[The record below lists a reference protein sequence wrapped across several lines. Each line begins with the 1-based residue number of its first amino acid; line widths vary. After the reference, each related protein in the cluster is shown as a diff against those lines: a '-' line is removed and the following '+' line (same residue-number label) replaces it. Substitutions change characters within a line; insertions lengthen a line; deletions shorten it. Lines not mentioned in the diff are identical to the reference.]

1 MRLSALV
8 MRSVSVITGNA
19 DGSFNLMVNAGSV
32 GTLTVTATNMLNQTS
47 APVSVSLVNYAPG
60 LAVTMSMF
68 LFSLAGI
75 PPLGGWYAKL
85 VVFTSVI
92 DAGTKQAVV
101 LGVVAAVN
109 SVIALFYYA
118 RVAGVMWFRPAPADG
133 GGTARV
139 PVALGA
145 AIALPTALILAIGVY
160 PNLFARLGE
169 LATKGL

>member
-1 MRLSALV
+1 M
-8 MRSVSVITGNA
+8 
-19 DGSFNLMVNAGSV
+19 SF
-32 GTLTVTATNMLNQTS
+32 
-47 APVSVSLVNYAPG
+47 
-60 LAVTMSMF
+60 F

-85 VVFTSVI
+85 VVFKSVL
-92 DAGTKQAVV
+92 DAGTKQAVI
-101 LGVVAAVN
+101 LGVLAAVN

-118 RVAGVMWFRPAPADG
+118 RVAGMMWFRPAPADG
-133 GGTARV
+133 GGTAGV

-145 AIALPTALILAIGVY
+145 AIALPSALIVAIGVY

>member
-1 MRLSALV
+1 
-8 MRSVSVITGNA
+8 
-19 DGSFNLMVNAGSV
+19 
-32 GTLTVTATNMLNQTS
+32 
-47 APVSVSLVNYAPG
+47 
-60 LAVTMSMF
+60 
-68 LFSLAGI
+68 
-75 PPLGGWYAKL
+75 
-85 VVFTSVI
+85 
-92 DAGTKQAVV
+92 
-101 LGVVAAVN
+101 VVAAVN

-118 RVAGVMWFRPAPADG
+118 RVAGNMWFRPAPDTGSLDA